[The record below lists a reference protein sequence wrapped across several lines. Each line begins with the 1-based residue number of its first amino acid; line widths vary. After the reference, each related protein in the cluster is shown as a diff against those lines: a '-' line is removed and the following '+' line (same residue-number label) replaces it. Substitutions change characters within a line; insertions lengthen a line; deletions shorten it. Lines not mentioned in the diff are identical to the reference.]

1 MGPYSFALIV
11 DPSAFATPWVR
22 DLVESLGAL
31 GIEARALAADER
43 LDLALRVE
51 DFEGAIVACTGQRA
65 AGEVQQLCE
74 LRNLPY
80 SGPGPAACALAF
92 DKVRSRQLLAY
103 HNLPVP
109 AAVALGRERGVDKRA
124 IELLGW
130 PCYLK
135 PRRGSEGAGVNRV
148 EALSEVEHAL
158 HDALEIDDE
167 LVLERAVEGAEYQ
180 AVCFGDRVLGV
191 MELRETTL
199 GVQMVTPPALSRAR
213 LDGLENL
220 ARRAVTALG
229 VDHGF
234 TRVDMLLS
242 PRHNELLLEV
252 EACPPLGPHSVVRR
266 IARAAGLNWERAWTE
281 IASPVLAK
289 VGLRRAQ
296 PPQRLMQ

>member
-1 MGPYSFALIV
+1 
-11 DPSAFATPWVR
+11 VR
-22 DLVESLGAL
+22 ELAETLSPL
-31 GIEARALAADER
+31 GIVAHPLAADER
-43 LDLALRVE
+43 LDLALRVA
-51 DFEGAIVACTGQRA
+51 DFEGAVIACTGQRA

-80 SGPGPAACALAF
+80 TGAGPAACALSF

-135 PRRGSEGAGVNRV
+135 PRRGSDGAGVSRV
-148 EALSEVEHAL
+148 EALGEIECAL
-158 HDALEIDDE
+158 QDALDVDDE
-167 LVLERAVEGAEYQ
+167 LVLERAVAGAEYQ

-191 MELRETTL
+191 MELRETSL
-199 GVQMVTPPALSRAR
+199 GIQMVTPPNLGRAR

-220 ARRAVTALG
+220 ARRAITALG

-242 PRHNELLLEV
+242 ERHNELLLEV
-252 EACPPLGPHSVVRR
+252 EACPPLGPDSVVRR
-266 IARAAGLNWERAWTE
+266 MVKASGLNWARAWTE
-281 IASPVLAK
+281 IVTPVLGK
-289 VGLRRAQ
+289 VGVRRARGD
-296 PPQRLMQ
+296 QRLMQ

>member
-11 DPSAFATPWVR
+11 DPSALARPWVR
-22 DLVESLGAL
+22 ELCESLRPL
-31 GIEARALAADER
+31 GIESRAVAADER

-51 DFEGAIVACTGQRA
+51 EFDAALLACTGRSG

-135 PRRGSEGAGVNRV
+135 PRRGEGGEGVSRV
-148 EALSEVEHAL
+148 DALNAVESALAEALEV
-158 HDALEIDDE
+158 DDE
-167 LVLERAVEGAEYQ
+167 LVLERAVEGNEYQ
-180 AVCFGDRVLGV
+180 AVCFGDRVLGI
-191 MELRETTL
+191 MQLRDSSL
-199 GVQMVTPPALSRAR
+199 GVQMVTPPALTRAR

-234 TRVDMLLS
+234 PRVDMLVS
-242 PRHNELLLEV
+242 ARHNELLLEV
-252 EACPPLGPHSVVRR
+252 EACPPLGPESVVRR
-266 IARAAGLNWERAWTE
+266 IARAAGLSWERAWTE
-281 IASPVLAK
+281 IAAPVLSK
-289 VGLRRAQ
+289 VSTLRSQ
-296 PPQRLMQ
+296 PPSRLMQ